1 MQQIPVALLSAG
13 ATRPGLALEAGIS
26 QGDRQE
32 ALEPTHLPSPNPAR
46 APEEKYLANHLPHR
60 NCSMSPK
67 AFKNRPAQPRTTGL
81 VPNLALL
88 TNFSPKLNDLPGERG
103 TGTKWLSQ
111 APSCPGSTIA
121 GLEQESER
129 DAGEKNPSAHLSLSL
144 EGSQGT

>member
-1 MQQIPVALLSAG
+1 MQQTPVALLSVG

-46 APEEKYLANHLPHR
+46 APEEKYLANHLPHQ

-88 TNFSPKLNDLPGERG
+88 TNFSPKLNDLPREGDGRG
-103 TGTKWLSQ
+103 QNG
-111 APSCPGSTIA
+111 CPRR
-121 GLEQESER
+121 L
-129 DAGEKNPSAHLSLSL
+129 PV
-144 EGSQGT
+144 QGPLLPA